1 MYDAEAAASGARRR
15 GPSWNVS
22 DGVAGWDGIELDD
35 VGVAV
40 GDPCLT
46 NGKNVEVMRRD
57 HVLQQRTFVDDG
69 TCVDEAVANEGS
81 RVGFDTGDHEWQ
93 SGKKR

>member
-1 MYDAEAAASGARRR
+1 MQIAEATASGARRR

-46 NGKNVEVMRRD
+46 NGKDVVVVGRD
-57 HVLQQRTFVDDG
+57 HVLQFFNSSLG
-69 TCVDEAVANEGS
+69 ALNIL
-81 RVGFDTGDHEWQ
+81 
-93 SGKKR
+93 